1 MKKVL
6 MIAHA
11 FPPIGGIG
19 ALRAVKFAKYLP
31 DFGWQPVILTVAQ
44 SDSFMKDASLLD
56 ELPPG
61 TPIYRAHSWEPIN
74 AARVKQTTER
84 LGGSTSTGQSGVKQ
98 QLLARLKPLYFALR
112 IPDDKVGWLPFGT
125 RLGRQVL
132 QQEAIDLIWAT
143 APPYT
148 ALLIGAGLKRAG
160 GKPLIT
166 DYRDEW
172 SSMQYQDYPTNPVTT
187 FLNAQLERR
196 VLRQSDYL
204 VTANPGMADNLRR
217 AHLLTAATPHID
229 IMNGFDD
236 ADYVHNGALT
246 HDGRFTIVYTGT
258 LYGERR
264 SPKYFLHGLA
274 QLLDV
279 MPTARPQL
287 RVCFVGTHYEQ
298 HVRLVE
304 ELKLTDVVE
313 FVGMVPHQMATQYQL
328 MADLLLL
335 IVGNGPGSQVVFTG
349 KLFEYLGARRPIL
362 ALAPLDGP
370 AAKLIA
376 ETVTGYTV
384 DSEDSA
390 EIGQTLQQLYTAWQE
405 QRFAYT
411 PHTALVNQY
420 SRRAA
425 AEKLAAIFD
434 QVAET
439 ATTRATGMAAGIA
452 TSQPPVAESVE
463 GRHS

>member
-1 MKKVL
+1 

-19 ALRAVKFAKYLP
+19 ALRTVKFAKYLP

-44 SDSFMKDASLLD
+44 SDSFMQDASLLD
-56 ELPPG
+56 ELPPS
-61 TPIYRAHSWEPIN
+61 TPIYRARSWEPIN

-84 LGGSTSTGQSGVKQ
+84 LGVNKSTGNGGLKQ
-98 QLLARLKPLYFALR
+98 KLIARLKPLYFALR
-112 IPDDKVGWLPFGT
+112 IPDDKIGWLPLGT
-125 RLGRQVL
+125 RLGQRVMAE
-132 QQEAIDLIWAT
+132 EAIDLIWAT

-148 ALLIGAGLKRAG
+148 AFLIGAGLKRASH
-160 GKPLIT
+160 KPFIV

-172 SSMQYQDYPTNPVTT
+172 SSMQYQDYPTNPFTT

-204 VTANPGMADNLRR
+204 VTANPGMADNLYR
-217 AHLLTAATPHID
+217 AHLLTVMTPQVD

-236 ADYVHNGALT
+236 ADYVKDGTLA

-264 SPKYFLHGLA
+264 SPHYFLRGLA
-274 QLLDV
+274 QFLIAV
-279 MPTARPQL
+279 PTARTRL
-287 RVCFVGTHYEQ
+287 RVCFVGTYYEQ

-304 ELKLTDVVE
+304 ELGLTDVVE
-313 FVGMVPHQMATQYQL
+313 FVGMVSHHEATQYQL

-335 IVGNGPGSQVVFTG
+335 IVGNGPGSHVVFTG

-370 AAKLIA
+370 AARLIA
-376 ETVTGYTV
+376 ETATGYTV
-384 DSEDSA
+384 DSEDTVG
-390 EIGQTLQQLYTAWQE
+390 IGRQLEQIYGAWQA
-405 QRFAYT
+405 QRFVYQ

-425 AEKLAAIFD
+425 TQKLAGIFD
-434 QVAET
+434 EVLDQRPTAAKEKVTGSASLTPAVAKQEK
-439 ATTRATGMAAGIA
+439 GQQG
-452 TSQPPVAESVE
+452 
-463 GRHS
+463 